1 MFRQLPTRSRR
12 PRHWRAESGQ
22 AVVEFALVLPLI
34 AGLILLIVQ
43 FGVTYNHY
51 VALTDGTRAGA
62 RMAVVTRD
70 AAKATQAVRDSAD
83 SLTGDLQ
90 ISVAPSPPGGT
101 GSQVSVTASY
111 PYSISLLGVTLK
123 SGRITST
130 TKERVE

>member
-1 MFRQLPTRSRR
+1 
-12 PRHWRAESGQ
+12 
-22 AVVEFALVLPLI
+22 LPLI

-51 VALTDGTRAGA
+51 VTLTDATRAGA

-70 AAKATQAVRDSAD
+70 TAKTTQAVRDSAD
-83 SLTGDLQ
+83 ALTGDLQ
-90 ISVAPSPPGGT
+90 ISVSPDPPGGVGT
-101 GSQVSVTASY
+101 QVSVTASY

-123 SGRITST
+123 SGRLTSS

>member
-1 MFRQLPTRSRR
+1 M
-12 PRHWRAESGQ
+12 
-22 AVVEFALVLPLI
+22 VLPLL
-34 AGLILLIVQ
+34 AGLIMLIVQ

-51 VALTDGTRAGA
+51 VTLTDATRAGA

-70 AAKATQAVRDSAD
+70 SAKTTQAVRDSAY

-90 ISVAPSPPGGT
+90 ISVSPNPPGGT

-123 SGRITST
+123 SGRLEST